1 MKPGIMNRESMP
13 GPVLVLAGGVG
24 GAKLA
29 LGLTHVLNSDQL
41 IIVVNTAD
49 DEEFHGLHVSPDI
62 DTMMYTLS
70 GLSNKK
76 LGWGVTGDSQKG
88 LSMLSRYGNPTWFTL
103 GDKDLAT
110 HIKRTQLLRFGWNL
124 SEVTRKLSHS
134 LGISHLIAPMT
145 DDKVRTLLH
154 TDQGILK
161 FQEYFVQHHHK
172 PKIYKIDYVGAS
184 NAMPSTNFS
193 TALEA
198 AQSIIICPSN
208 PFLSI
213 APILAVNGVRELIR
227 KFQGPRI
234 AVSPLAS
241 GQAFLGP
248 TAKIMEELSIAPTSL
263 AVAELYKDIC
273 DIFIIDKS
281 DAEYVDSLRSIGL
294 TPYIRKIAMNSKR
307 DKIELARSIY
317 NIINNHR

>member
-1 MKPGIMNRESMP
+1 MNSASISDS
-13 GPVLVLAGGVG
+13 VLVLAGGVG

-29 LGLTHVLNSDQL
+29 LGLTHVLNPNQL
-41 IIVVNTAD
+41 IIAVNTAD

-70 GLSNKK
+70 GLSNKN
-76 LGWGVTGDSQKG
+76 LGWGLTGDSQNA

-110 HIKRTQLLRFGWNL
+110 HIKRTQLLNSGWSL
-124 SEVTRKLSHS
+124 SEVTAHLSKS
-134 LGISHLIAPMT
+134 LGISHLITPMT
-145 DDKVRTLLH
+145 DDKVRTFLH

-161 FQEYFVQHHHK
+161 FQEYFVQHHQK
-172 PKIYKIDYVGAS
+172 PKVYKIDYIGAS
-184 NAMPSTNFS
+184 KAMPSPIFA
-193 TALEA
+193 TALEK

-213 APILAVNGVRELIR
+213 GPILAVNGVRELIR
-227 KFQGPRI
+227 KFQGPKI

-241 GQAFLGP
+241 GQAFMGP
-248 TAKIMEELSIAPTSL
+248 TTKIMGELSIAPTSL
-263 AVAELYKDIC
+263 AIAELYKDIC
-273 DIFIIDKS
+273 NIFVIDES
-281 DAEYVDSLRSIGL
+281 DAEYVDSLRSIGV
-294 TPYIRKIAMNSKR
+294 TPYKRNIAMISKR
-307 DKIELARSIY
+307 DKIALAHSVH